1 MAPRRARSAIGFAV
15 AAAVLVAA
23 CGSDGSPTGLT
34 LESDPARAPFPGLTE
49 TQLAVGDDCLE
60 LVVADAD
67 DERIVGLTGRS
78 DLGPYDGMLFVF
90 DGDSTATFTMS
101 GVPVPLSIGWYD
113 RDGRPAG
120 REEMVPCEDARAD
133 CPSYAADDPYRYAV
147 ETLDGGL
154 AGGALG
160 ACPS

>member
-1 MAPRRARSAIGFAV
+1 M
-15 AAAVLVAA
+15 AA
-23 CGSDGSPTGLT
+23 CGSDGSSGGLAI
-34 LESDPARAPFPGLTE
+34 DAQPASGPFPGLTE
-49 TQLAVGDDCLE
+49 TQLAVGDDCLR
-60 LVVADAD
+60 LVVADDD
-67 DERIVGLTGRS
+67 DERFQGLTARS
-78 DLGPYDGMLFVF
+78 DVGAYDGMLFVF
-90 DGDSTATFTMS
+90 DDDSTSTFTMS

-120 REEMVPCEDARAD
+120 REAMVPCESSRAD

-154 AGGALG
+154 PGGALG